1 MQVNVE
7 DKMVVATMSEREAGK
22 IMESMA
28 SLSSIPADL
37 KLFHELFKG
46 INVPYKR
53 RGEVRHEW
61 GDPLDVDP
69 DIGPA

>member
-7 DKMVVATMSEREAGK
+7 DKMIVAVMSEREAGK
-22 IMESMA
+22 MMES
-28 SLSSIPADL
+28 LSGMSNVPADL
-37 KLFHELFKG
+37 KPFVSLFDNLS
-46 INVPYKR
+46 IPAKR

-61 GDPLDVDP
+61 GDPLDMDP